1 MNTRDCALARSL
13 LCAAVLTLSASPAH
27 AQSKPAAADKKI
39 QPSAKE
45 RDGSHDFDFIVGTWK
60 VHHRRLRNPLTG
72 SNTWVEFDGT
82 SVGRTLWD
90 GRVSEDEN
98 VFNDPAGRIEGM
110 TVRFYNPKTHQWSIW
125 WASNS
130 TGGLALPP
138 IVGQFDTKN
147 GRGEFYDQEPYKD
160 RMILVRYIWFDIKEN
175 SSRWEQ
181 AFSDDGGKTW
191 ETNWIQ
197 YLERVKDKT
206 G

>member
-1 MNTRDCALARSL
+1 MNTRTRALPGSL
-13 LCAAVLTLSASPAH
+13 CCVAVLTLYSAPGI
-27 AQSKPAAADKKI
+27 AQSKPDTA
-39 QPSAKE
+39 SAKPQASGKD

-60 VHHRRLRNPLTG
+60 THHRRLRNPLTG
-72 SNTWVEFDGT
+72 SKTWVEFDGT
-82 SVGRTLWD
+82 SVGGTLWD

-125 WASNS
+125 WASNT

-138 IVGQFDTKN
+138 IVGQFDAKN

-160 RMILVRYIWFDIKEN
+160 RMILVRYLWFDIKED
-175 SSRWEQ
+175 SCRWEQ

-197 YLERVKDKT
+197 YIERVKGKT